1 MKYNRLDKIIQSR
14 RTVYPKHYINKKI
27 SKKIINR
34 IIENANYAPTHKLTQ
49 PWFFKIFDEKSKMRL
64 ANEMTIM
71 YKKYSGSKSFSDL
84 KSKKILTK
92 FEFSD
97 FIIAICMKRDKDES
111 IPEWEEIAATSMA
124 VQNMWLTCVS
134 YEIGCYWS
142 SPKYASEL
150 SEFLNLDKNERCL
163 GFFYLGKFN
172 HKDQK
177 SKKRNNIESKI
188 EWFE

>member
-124 VQNMWLTCVS
+124 VQNMWLTCTS
-134 YEIGCYWS
+134 YDLGCYWS
-142 SPKYASEL
+142 TPRYSHLLNS
-150 SEFLNLDKNERCL
+150 FLKLNKGEKCL
-163 GFFYLGKFN
+163 GFFYIGSFE
-172 HKDQK
+172 HKNL
-177 SKKRNNIESKI
+177 KRTKRSNYIDKM
-188 EWFE
+188 EWM